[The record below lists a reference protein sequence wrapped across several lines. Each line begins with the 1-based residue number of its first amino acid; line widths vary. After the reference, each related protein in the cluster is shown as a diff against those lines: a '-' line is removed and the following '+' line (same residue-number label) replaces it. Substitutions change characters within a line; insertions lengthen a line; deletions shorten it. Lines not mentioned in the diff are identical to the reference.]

1 MSPIDIAREEAAER
15 AARELVSGDYQR
27 EPFIDMIVRHV
38 RQFLG
43 DLADSLGGDGDTVPL
58 SAIGLALV
66 LAALVGLLVW
76 SSRRAT
82 RARAAA
88 APEGIF
94 GERVLTA
101 AEHRAAAERHAA
113 DGRHAEAVRERLR
126 AIARDLEERAV
137 LDPRPGRTAA
147 ELAEEAGRAL
157 PGFTAGLRAAARAF
171 DDVTYGQ
178 LPGTPE
184 GYAGLRDLDERIRKA
199 RPARV
204 AAMAPAAGS
213 PEPPR

>member
-1 MSPIDIAREEAAER
+1 
-15 AARELVSGDYQR
+15 
-27 EPFIDMIVRHV
+27 MIVRHV

-58 SAIGLALV
+58 SAIGLVLI
-66 LAALVGLLVW
+66 LAALAGLLVW

-113 DGRHAEAVRERLR
+113 DGRYAEAVRERLR

-137 LDPRPGRTAA
+137 LDPGPGRTAA

-157 PGFTAGLRAAARAF
+157 PAFATGLRSAARVF

-178 LPGTPE
+178 LPGTAE
-184 GYAGLRDLDERIRKA
+184 GYAGLRDLDERIGKA
-199 RPARV
+199 RPA
-204 AAMAPAAGS
+204 AMASASGS
-213 PEPPR
+213 LEPPR